1 MIRTYIYLFIII
13 VLLSC
18 DTKQTLTFPKTDN
31 IQDIEVSNSKVNQ
44 EIENDFRV
52 IVVGEFTEDMHIN
65 LYYSKNSL
73 EPFSKNKFIMYPPKK
88 NQKAAYFRFKNGEL
102 PYNLN
107 FFPWRNKNYRE
118 GKIILQKIILKYKGK
133 TKEIESDKLLEYFS
147 INQYLDYKENQIIP
161 LKTEERKFN
170 PEIVGNNRF
179 VFELSEFL
187 GVEHSSK
194 KEPITAKSVSLK
206 NKLKVTFNIKLKK
219 DDQLSLYYLKKNKI
233 YNAKNSQSKVV
244 KGQEIFQN
252 IEFIIDTKTGMPTNL
267 RLDYASKL
275 EQEITIKKIV
285 IQNSD
290 TLITINQNQVKDYF
304 NSPDQWNVDIN
315 TERAIFGVKKNNN
328 RIDPKLLGNNKLRN
342 KLKTL
347 K

>member
-1 MIRTYIYLFIII
+1 M
-13 VLLSC
+13 
-18 DTKQTLTFPKTDN
+18 
-31 IQDIEVSNSKVNQ
+31 
-44 EIENDFRV
+44 
-52 IVVGEFTEDMHIN
+52 G
-65 LYYSKNSL
+65 
-73 EPFSKNKFIMYPPKK
+73 
-88 NQKAAYFRFKNGEL
+88 
-102 PYNLN
+102 
-107 FFPWRNKNYRE
+107 
-118 GKIILQKIILKYKGK
+118 
-133 TKEIESDKLLEYFS
+133 
-147 INQYLDYKENQIIP
+147 
-161 LKTEERKFN
+161 
-170 PEIVGNNRF
+170 
-179 VFELSEFL
+179 
-187 GVEHSSK
+187 
-194 KEPITAKSVSLK
+194 
-206 NKLKVTFNIKLKK
+206 KLKK

-342 KLKTL
+342 TLKTL